1 MKISEPLFLDKI
13 FLLTFVMYFIFSCS
27 PSQSEIERSN
37 ISTEIICPE
46 NKKFMIRFA
55 YAKEVEQAIIN
66 DYNRKMREKSNENF
80 TVIRIPNIES
90 FHIHKMSP
98 EKMMECKIIQNYT
111 KKIYPNYIKKFKR
124 IK

>member
-1 MKISEPLFLDKI
+1 MKILARFYLVKKYLLII
-13 FLLTFVMYFIFSCS
+13 FLSFCVSCS
-27 PSQSEIERSN
+27 KNLIESERGN

-46 NKKFMIRFA
+46 NQKFMIRFA
-55 YAKEVEQAIIN
+55 YAKEVEEAIMK

-80 TVIRIPNIES
+80 TVIRIPNVES

-111 KKIYPNYIKKFKR
+111 KTIYPNYIKKFKR

>member
-1 MKISEPLFLDKI
+1 MKILDQFFLDKI
-13 FLLTFVMYFIFSCS
+13 FLLIFVMYFIFSCS
-27 PSQSEIERSN
+27 PSQSEIERSH

-55 YAKEVEQAIIN
+55 YAREVEEAIKK
-66 DYNRKMREKSNENF
+66 DYKRKIREKSNENF

-124 IK
+124 VK

>member
-13 FLLTFVMYFIFSCS
+13 FLLIFVMFFIFSCS
-27 PSQSEIERSN
+27 PSPSEISRSN

-46 NKKFMIRFA
+46 NKRFMIRFA
-55 YAKEVEQAIIN
+55 YAKEVKEAIMK
-66 DYNRKMREKSNENF
+66 DYNRKMSEKSNENF
-80 TVIRIPNIES
+80 TIIRIPNIES

-98 EKMMECKIIQNYT
+98 EKMMDCQIVQSYT

>member
-1 MKISEPLFLDKI
+1 MKILGRFYRDKKYLLIVFLSVCFGCSKNLFESE
-13 FLLTFVMYFIFSCS
+13 
-27 PSQSEIERSN
+27 RGN

-46 NKKFMIRFA
+46 NKRFMIRYA
-55 YAKEVEQAIIN
+55 YEKEVREAIKK
-66 DYNRKMREKSNENF
+66 DYQRKIRDKSNENF

>member
-1 MKISEPLFLDKI
+1 MKILGRLFLDKI
-13 FLLTFVMYFIFSCS
+13 FLLFFIGVIFSCS
-27 PSQSEIERSN
+27 PSPSEIERSN

-55 YAKEVEQAIIN
+55 YAKEVQEAITK

-90 FHIHKMSP
+90 FHINKMPP
-98 EKMMECKIIQNYT
+98 EKMMECKIIQSYI

>member
-1 MKISEPLFLDKI
+1 MF
-13 FLLTFVMYFIFSCS
+13 FIFSCS
-27 PSQSEIERSN
+27 PSPSEISRSN

-46 NKKFMIRFA
+46 NKRFMIRFA
-55 YAKEVEQAIIN
+55 YAKEVKEAIMK
-66 DYNRKMREKSNENF
+66 DYKRKMSEKSNENF
-80 TVIRIPNIES
+80 TIIRIPNIES

-98 EKMMECKIIQNYT
+98 EKMMECKIVQSYT

>member
-13 FLLTFVMYFIFSCS
+13 FLLTFVMCFIFSCS

-46 NKKFMIRFA
+46 NKKFMIRFT
-55 YAKEVEQAIIN
+55 YAKEVEEAIKK
-66 DYNRKMREKSNENF
+66 DYKRKMREKSNENF

-90 FHIHKMSP
+90 FHINKIPP
-98 EKMMECKIIQNYT
+98 EKIIECQVVENYIT
-111 KKIYPNYIKKFKR
+111 KMYPSYIKKFKNN
-124 IK
+124 

>member
-1 MKISEPLFLDKI
+1 MF
-13 FLLTFVMYFIFSCS
+13 FICSCS
-27 PSQSEIERSN
+27 ASQSDIDRSN
-37 ISTEIICPE
+37 TSSEIICPE

-55 YAKEVEQAIIN
+55 YAKEVEQAIMN

-80 TVIRIPNIES
+80 TVIRIPNVES

-111 KKIYPNYIKKFKR
+111 KTIYPNYIKKFKR

>member
-1 MKISEPLFLDKI
+1 MKISERSFLDKI
-13 FLLTFVMYFIFSCS
+13 FLLTFIMYFIFSCS

-46 NKKFMIRFA
+46 NKKFMIRFT
-55 YAKEVEQAIIN
+55 YAKEVEEAIKK
-66 DYNRKMREKSNENF
+66 DYKRKMREKSNENF

-98 EKMMECKIIQNYT
+98 EKMMECKIVQNYT
-111 KKIYPNYIKKFKR
+111 KKIYPNYIKKFRR

>member
-1 MKISEPLFLDKI
+1 
-13 FLLTFVMYFIFSCS
+13 MYFIFSCS

>member
-1 MKISEPLFLDKI
+1 MKILEQFVLGRKGFSAFII
-13 FLLTFVMYFIFSCS
+13 FFICACS
-27 PSQSEIERSN
+27 PSPSEISRSN

-46 NKKFMIRFA
+46 NKRFMIRYA
-55 YAKEVEQAIIN
+55 YEKEVREAIKK
-66 DYNRKMREKSNENF
+66 DYQRKMNEKSNENF

-98 EKMMECKIIQNYT
+98 EKMMECKIVQNDT

>member
-13 FLLTFVMYFIFSCS
+13 FLLIFVMYFIFSCS
-27 PSQSEIERSN
+27 PSQSEISRSN
-37 ISTEIICPE
+37 ISTEIICAE
-46 NKKFMIRFA
+46 NKRFMIRFA
-55 YAKEVEQAIIN
+55 YAKEVKEAIMK
-66 DYNRKMREKSNENF
+66 DYKRKMSEKSNENF
-80 TVIRIPNIES
+80 TIIRIPNIES

-98 EKMMECKIIQNYT
+98 EKMMDCQIVQSYT